1 MFYLK
6 MLRENEEMMD
16 GNTGFDAD
24 QVVNSDDGYAVQLN
38 DIAKDV
44 EEINAEYADESSDKE
59 LEGQDLT
66 SNPVEEMAIAIYES
80 ECNWNLIM
88 KAIGTREIYE
98 AARGREMVMESVD
111 IKGFFNKIKQ
121 FFLKL
126 WAKITAVVKQWFNN
140 ATAMIRTNKS
150 FIKKYGSKLADGQ
163 AAYKK
168 DADSK
173 EIKGYNFKKANRVD
187 SVALVKAVTDGNK
200 DFSDKV
206 NKVIDSYRSGKN
218 DSIAANILANG
229 DADHFRGKLTGKTT
243 CESGDFT
250 DSLKI
255 YFFGSK
261 EKETLG
267 DDCLDAGYIKTTLSN
282 TDEKVKD
289 IRKAYD
295 NLKKSFDNTIKNL
308 NKLESAI
315 EKAQKDGE
323 RSETNTNAMS
333 NVTKIIANEKEKK
346 NAASLSLSY
355 LLRAIKAEKAQA
367 RKIANLYI
375 LALNKGKKK
384 EAFDKA
390 DAKYESAGFLAQVEM
405 I

>member
-24 QVVNSDDGYAVQLN
+24 QIHNSDDGYAVQLN

-59 LEGQDLT
+59 LEGQDIT

-88 KAIGTREIYE
+88 KAIGTREIME

-111 IKGFFNKIKQ
+111 IKGFFNKVKQ

-140 ATAMIRTNKS
+140 AKAMIQTNKN
-150 FIKKYGSKLADGQ
+150 FVKKYGNKLADGQ
-163 AAYKK
+163 AAYEK
-168 DADSK
+168 DVKSK
-173 EIKGYNFKKANRVD
+173 EFKGYNFKKANRLD
-187 SVALVKAVTDGNK
+187 SVTLIKAVTEANK
-200 DFSDKV
+200 TFVTNTNAAINDKNFEVPSRDSADKFRGDLVGKDSCDASDFSD
-206 NKVIDSYRSGKN
+206 
-218 DSIAANILANG
+218 
-229 DADHFRGKLTGKTT
+229 
-243 CESGDFT
+243 
-250 DSLKI
+250 SLKE

-261 EKETLG
+261 EKETLSK
-267 DDCLDAGYIKTTLSN
+267 DSVAADYIKKTLAA

-295 NLKKSFDNTIKNL
+295 NLKKSFDNTLKCL
-308 NKLESAI
+308 RKLETAV
-315 EKAQKDGE
+315 EKSEKDGE
-323 RSETNTNAMS
+323 RSEATT
-333 NVTKIIANEKEKK
+333 TKLSTITKLIEDEKQKK
-346 NAASLSLSY
+346 NAASTSLSY
-355 LLRAIKAEKAQA
+355 LLRAIKMEKAQA
-367 RKIANLYI
+367 RKIGNAYI
-375 LALNKGKKK
+375 LALNKSGREK
-384 EAFDKA
+384 AFEKA
-390 DAKYESAGFLAQVEM
+390 DAKYESAGFLSQVEM